1 MAWVVAVVNVIVI
14 GHAAEEWSGYIGGG
28 STGGSLVAVA
38 GSEAPLA
45 VWGLAIVLR
54 GPAEASW
61 AAALAGG
68 ADSIPARRATVSGG
82 AAATSGA
89 S

>member
-1 MAWVVAVVNVIVI
+1 MAWVVAVVNVIVV
-14 GHAAEEWSGYIGGG
+14 GHAAEEWSGHIGGG
-28 STGGSLVAVA
+28 STGGGLVTVA

-61 AAALAGG
+61 TAALAGG
-68 ADSIPARRATVSGG
+68 ADSIPARRTAV
-82 AAATSGA
+82 AAAATTSGA